1 MRRKGFTLVE
11 LLVVIGI
18 IALLIAILLPALQK
32 ARDQANR
39 TQCMSNVRQ
48 MTLFWIMYCTDNRGY
63 FPGANTKA
71 MPNASPPTDTSD
83 WVGPG
88 NTLQALQDGSIW
100 KYVKNEKMYVCPSDH
115 SGRFRSFSISNFLNG
130 EGYAIGDNSLLIARK
145 LTQVRK
151 SAETFVFIE
160 EFDMRN
166 GPTGYNQNSFK
177 MGDESPRTTTSA
189 GNPGTPYK
197 WVDYPAAFHKN
208 GTPLSF
214 VDGHCEFWV
223 YADPRTAQIT
233 TNNVTHPGSKD
244 WDYLRKLSGTAN
256 Q

>member
-1 MRRKGFTLVE
+1 MRRKAFTLVE

-18 IALLIAILLPALQK
+18 IALLIAILMPALQK

-39 TQCMSNVRQ
+39 TQCMSNLRQ
-48 MTLFWIMYCTDNRGY
+48 LTTFWIMYCTDNRGY

-71 MPNASPPTDTSD
+71 NPAAGTDTAD

-88 NTLQALQDGSIW
+88 NTLQALQDGSMW
-100 KYVKNEKMYVCPSDH
+100 KYVNNEKLYRCPSDY
-115 SGRFRSFSISNFLNG
+115 SGRLRTFSISNFLNG
-130 EGYAIGDNSLLIARK
+130 EDFSITDPKIVTRK
-145 LTQVRK
+145 LTQVKK

-177 MGDESPRTTTSA
+177 V
-189 GNPGTPYK
+189 GNTVDT
-197 WVDYPAAFHKN
+197 WIDYPSNFHK
-208 GTPLSF
+208 GTTISF
-214 VDGHCEFWV
+214 VDGHTEFWA
-223 YADPRTAQIT
+223 YSDPRTGKIT
-233 TNNVTHPGSKD
+233 APNTNTPNNVD
-244 WDYLRKLSGTAN
+244 WQTLRKWSGTAN

>member
-18 IALLIAILLPALQK
+18 IALLIGILMPALQK

-48 MTLFWIMYCTDNRGY
+48 LTLFWLMYCTDNRGH

-71 MPNASPPTDTSD
+71 VPSTGTEPAD

-88 NTLQALQDGSIW
+88 NTIQALQDGSLW
-100 KYVKNEKMYVCPSDH
+100 KYVKVEKMYVCPADH
-115 SGRFRSFSISNFLNG
+115 SGRVRSFSISNFLNG
-130 EGYAIGDNSLLIARK
+130 EGYGSNTNVNMNSPVVRK
-145 LTQVRK
+145 LNQVRK

-177 MGDESPRTTTSA
+177 MGDESPGSS
-189 GNPGTPYK
+189 GTPFK
-197 WVDYPAAFHKN
+197 WVDYPANFHKN

-214 VDGHCEFWV
+214 VDGHCEFWT
-223 YADPRTAQIT
+223 YSDPRTAQIT

-244 WDYLRKLSGTAN
+244 WDYLRKVSGTVN